1 MKGSNIN
8 LYKLTGCNFSNLIEL
23 DLTSNNIKDISPLF
37 KCKFPILSTLI
48 LADNPINNNEV
59 INLLEELDLPNL
71 INLNLY
77 KTGITDLKIFKLVIK
92 YKKLIILKIGENKF
106 DYKNDKESFY
116 QLPEL
121 LEEFGITGCF
131 EGDDANF
138 IRKLGIENLKIFYF
152 SRNKINNLKYLE
164 KVKFE
169 KLEEFWAISNRIADI
184 KEIMYL
190 NKKENIKI
198 INLKENYINNFNEL
212 FDIINNF
219 PKLEKLGVI
228 GNDKIKEEDVE
239 EMKIKIKNKY
249 NRNLEIIFKDESNN

>member
-1 MKGSNIN
+1 M
-8 LYKLTGCNFSNLIEL
+8 
-23 DLTSNNIKDISPLF
+23 
-37 KCKFPILSTLI
+37 STLI

-131 EGDDANF
+131 EGDNANF
-138 IRKLGIENLKIFYF
+138 IRKLGIENLKIF
-152 SRNKINNLKYLE
+152 
-164 KVKFE
+164 
-169 KLEEFWAISNRIADI
+169 
-184 KEIMYL
+184 
-190 NKKENIKI
+190 
-198 INLKENYINNFNEL
+198 L
-212 FDIINNF
+212 FQ
-219 PKLEKLGVI
+219 
-228 GNDKIKEEDVE
+228 
-239 EMKIKIKNKY
+239 
-249 NRNLEIIFKDESNN
+249 